1 MTIETLQ
8 KLMPE
13 SKFFGKY
20 DIILDY
26 LINELE
32 NLEEY
37 ERCDRLLKIKK
48 RLDERNKCTQTGN

>member
-1 MTIETLQ
+1 MTIEILQ

-20 DIILDY
+20 NIILDY

-48 RLDERNKCTQTGN
+48 RLDERNKGTQTGN

>member
-13 SKFFGKY
+13 NTFFGKY

-48 RLDERNKCTQTGN
+48 RLDERKQQVQQNN